1 MLPLDSVVD
10 ADVIGFRMRTGAAV
24 VDAVLARHGEEVRKV
39 VFVLIHRIAVGG
51 NLDVFLNRHDLVT

>member
-24 VDAVLARHGEEVRKV
+24 VDAVLARHDEEERQV
-39 VFVLIHRIAVGG
+39 VFEFIHWIAAGG
-51 NLDVFLNRHDLVT
+51 NLDVFLNRHDFVT